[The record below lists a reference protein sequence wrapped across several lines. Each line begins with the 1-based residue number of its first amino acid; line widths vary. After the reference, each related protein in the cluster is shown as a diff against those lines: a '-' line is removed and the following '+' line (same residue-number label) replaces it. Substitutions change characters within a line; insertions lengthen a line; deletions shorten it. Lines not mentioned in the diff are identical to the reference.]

1 MSLKADHSQ
10 LPPAGQ
16 AGHKPP
22 SGTRFLKHYVNYLEA
37 RRHQSSPADG
47 ARMRHSN
54 AAKCS
59 RALSFQLAGFV
70 AEPIDAAG
78 LHVMSEG
85 QLLHEQVQQA
95 LVDAY
100 RDNCEVE
107 VVCFIPEA
115 DSAGHIDAVI
125 WTSPP
130 TCQCPDMCECTPHKV
145 ALELKTVGGFAFK
158 SAIGERGPAEGPRH
172 AAVVQG
178 ALNAYACNADE
189 LVIAYLAT
197 EAISKQAASR
207 KGFGELARFMA
218 EWKYDP
224 EEFVP
229 LAEEEI
235 DRFDLALE
243 MVDNGRLMD
252 TYIPDPNIPDEALIV
267 DPSAGRWEVR
277 TDEGVQDAGT
287 TWHCIYCPYQRAC
300 KAVNN
305 PQPVNVDEAAREVE
319 KVVPF

>member
-1 MSLKADHSQ
+1 MPLAKDHSQ

-16 AGHKPP
+16 AGEHPPTAKP
-22 SGTRFLKHYVNYLEA
+22 RFLSHYVNYLE
-37 RRHQSSPADG
+37 RQRHESTPAEG

-78 LHVMSEG
+78 LHIMNEG

-100 RDNCEVE
+100 GDQCETE
-107 VVCFIPEA
+107 VVCTIPAA

-125 WTSPP
+125 WTRPP
-130 TCQCPDMCECTPHKV
+130 TCQCPEECECTPHKV

-158 SAIGERGPAEGPRH
+158 AAMGERGPAEGPRYS
-172 AAVVQG
+172 AVVQG
-178 ALNAYACNADE
+178 ALNAYAIGADE

-207 KGFGELARFMA
+207 KGVGGR
-218 EWKYDP
+218 P
-224 EEFVP
+224 
-229 LAEEEI
+229 
-235 DRFDLALE
+235 AL
-243 MVDNGRLMD
+243 
-252 TYIPDPNIPDEALIV
+252 
-267 DPSAGRWEVR
+267 
-277 TDEGVQDAGT
+277 
-287 TWHCIYCPYQRAC
+287 
-300 KAVNN
+300 
-305 PQPVNVDEAAREVE
+305 
-319 KVVPF
+319 